1 MHLHRRVWLVA
12 ERLEETT
19 VTGRHQPKGGHAVCH
34 PFSSSICAWLSSF
47 SSLELIRC
55 QRLHIGAHGS
65 HTGLIALVHDNDR
78 GAVRCGLTSCEAEEN
93 GKTGKVAKCAHGLEI
108 GDGRAKFYIR
118 VAFALMKVLH
128 SLPALA
134 GALFLISCQT
144 PATEAQ
150 ADAPESTVADLPDSL
165 DRGYEEEVHLK
176 NVRQLTYGGDNA
188 EAYWSF
194 DGKNL
199 VFQASNPSWGVNC
212 DQIYVMNIQDG
223 TPAKTPPAPVS
234 TGLGRTTCA
243 YYMPGDS
250 TVVYASTHAADT
262 ACPEVPRRG
271 PKGEY
276 VWPIYPTYDIYT
288 TSVDGGEPTLFIG
301 GEGYDAEATVSPQG
315 DKVVFTS
322 TRSGDLEL
330 YTCDIDGSNIQQ
342 VTSELGY
349 DGGAFFSPDGQYLV
363 WRASRPAE
371 GEQAD
376 AYLKLLS
383 KGLVQPTAM
392 ELFIAKVD
400 GSEQRQITNLG
411 GANWAPY
418 FHPDGEHILFSSN
431 HVTGAF
437 PFNIFMTDIHGAEP
451 VQITFDNAF
460 DSFPMFSP
468 DGERLAFSSNRNNG
482 RTRSTNVFVADWIE

>member
-1 MHLHRRVWLVA
+1 MGLVA
-12 ERLEETT
+12 KGLEETT
-19 VTGRHQPKGGHAVCH
+19 VTGRHQV
-34 PFSSSICAWLSSF
+34 
-47 SSLELIRC
+47 
-55 QRLHIGAHGS
+55 QRLHAAGHPFACCIGTRLSSLPALEPIGRQGVHIGPHGR
-65 HTGLIALVHDNDR
+65 HTGLGPLIQDHNRRSLWS
-78 GAVRCGLTSCEAEEN
+78 GLTSGQTEKKGETGEA
-93 GKTGKVAKCAHGLEI
+93 KKHAHGLGIEV
-108 GDGRAKFYIR
+108 GRAKFYIR
-118 VAFALMKVLH
+118 VAFFAMKVSH
-128 SLPALA
+128 SLPAIA
-134 GALFLISCQT
+134 GALLLFSCQA
-144 PATEAQ
+144 PAPESK
-150 ADAPESTVADLPDSL
+150 ADAPAPATTDLPDSL
-165 DRGYEEEVHLK
+165 DRGYDEEVHLK

-194 DGKNL
+194 DNKRL
-199 VFQASNPSWGVNC
+199 VFQASNPAWGTEC
-212 DQIYVMNIQDG
+212 DQIYVMDIADG
-223 TPAKTPPAPVS
+223 TPSETPPAPVS

-243 YYMPGDS
+243 YFMPGDT
-250 TVVYASTHAADT
+250 TVLYASTHAADT

-288 TSVDGGEPTLFIG
+288 VGTEGGEPTLFIG

-330 YTCDIDGSNIQQ
+330 FTCDIDGSNIQQ

-371 GEQAD
+371 GEEAD
-376 AYLKLLS
+376 AYRKLLS
-383 KGLVQPTAM
+383 EGLVQPTAM
-392 ELFIAKVD
+392 ELFVAKVD
-400 GSEQRQITNLG
+400 GSEQRQITDLG

-437 PFNIFMTDIHGAEP
+437 PFNIFMTDVNGAEP

-468 DGERLAFSSNRNNG
+468 DGKRLAFSSNRNNG
-482 RTRSTNVFVADWIE
+482 RTRSTNVFVADWVE

>member
-1 MHLHRRVWLVA
+1 M
-12 ERLEETT
+12 
-19 VTGRHQPKGGHAVCH
+19 TGGQTQKKRKTGQDTK
-34 PFSSSICAWLSSF
+34 
-47 SSLELIRC
+47 
-55 QRLHIGAHGS
+55 GAHGL
-65 HTGLIALVHDNDR
+65 GI
-78 GAVRCGLTSCEAEEN
+78 E
-93 GKTGKVAKCAHGLEI
+93 
-108 GDGRAKFYIR
+108 DGMAKFYIR
-118 VAFALMKVLH
+118 VAFSAMKVLH
-128 SLPALA
+128 SLPAIA
-134 GALFLISCQT
+134 GVLLLLSCQN
-144 PATEAQ
+144 PQ
-150 ADAPESTVADLPDSL
+150 SGSSADASAPVVSDLPDSL
-165 DRGYEEEVHLK
+165 DQGYDEEVHLK

-194 DGKNL
+194 NGNNL
-199 VFQASNPSWGVNC
+199 VFQASNPSWGVDC
-212 DQIYVMNIQDG
+212 DQIYVMDIQDG
-223 TPAKTPPAPVS
+223 TPAETPPAPVS

-243 YYMPGDS
+243 YFMPGDS

-288 TSVDGGEPTLFIG
+288 AGMQGGEPTLFIG

-371 GEQAD
+371 GEEAD

-383 KGLVQPTAM
+383 EGLVQPTAM
-392 ELFIAKVD
+392 ELFVAKVD
-400 GSEQRQITNLG
+400 GSEQRQITDLG

-418 FHPDGEHILFSSN
+418 FHPDGDHILFSSN

-437 PFNIFMTDIHGAEP
+437 PFNIFMTDVNGTEP

-468 DGERLAFSSNRNNG
+468 DGKRIAFSSNRNNG
-482 RTRSTNVFVADWIE
+482 RTRSTNVFVADWVE